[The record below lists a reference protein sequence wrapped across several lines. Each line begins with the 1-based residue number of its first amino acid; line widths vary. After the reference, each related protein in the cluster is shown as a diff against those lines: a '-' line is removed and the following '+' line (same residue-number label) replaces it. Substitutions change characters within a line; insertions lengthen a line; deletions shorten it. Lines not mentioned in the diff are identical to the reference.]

1 MMRLFGYLFL
11 FVMLLPIRATAK
23 DHVEQWMDKLDVSLS
38 HKQQYEQLKED
49 HINKL
54 QRTLSETTDMNTR
67 YALECQ
73 LFDEYKSY
81 RFDSSAVCAGR
92 ALEIALHLDNPVYI
106 VESKCNLAF
115 SLISAGI
122 MLEAQKIL
130 SSIDASKLTVDC
142 KKRYYGLWV
151 KFWREEADLNHDLP
165 YYNEYIEKSNSM
177 VDSLL
182 ALITPKSAE
191 WYNVVGSKYMRDH
204 QYKKAI
210 ESFNKY
216 LSDKHITAHD
226 RAMCHAELAWAYI
239 YLKDEDKAIEN
250 FVQSAIYDNE
260 TATREITALYHVARL
275 INDRGDFDRAIE
287 YVHLALNDV
296 GFYNTRQRLI
306 ELGEIL
312 PQIEQERY
320 NAVKAQRNLYLI
332 VTCLS
337 VILFVVSLLSVLFIR
352 KRNRQL
358 EIARQKEHQHAAEIE
373 SVNSQL
379 LEANR
384 IKTEYI
390 GLSFYANAE
399 AIAKMEKLY
408 KSIERQVT
416 TKQYDKIKETVNPQ
430 HLDKERENMYASF
443 DNSFLGLYPTFVE
456 EYNKLFEG
464 KDRRQPAEGRLTSE
478 MRIFALIRIGIT
490 DSERI
495 GKFLDYSVHTVNTY
509 KTRIKNRS
517 IVDNEQFESRIRNI
531 Q

>member
-1 MMRLFGYLFL
+1 MWL
-11 FVMLLPIRATAK
+11 
-23 DHVEQWMDKLDVSLS
+23 DKLDASLT
-38 HKQQYEQLKED
+38 HKKQYEQLKED
-49 HINKL
+49 HINSL
-54 QRTLSETTDMNTR
+54 HRTLAETADLNTR

-92 ALEIALHLDNPVYI
+92 ALELATRLDNAEYI
-106 VESKCNLAF
+106 VDSKCNMAF
-115 SLISAGI
+115 CLISAGI
-122 MLEAQKIL
+122 MLEAQRIL
-130 SSIDASKLTVDC
+130 SSIDISSLTVEG
-142 KKRYYGLWV
+142 KKRYYALWV

-165 YYNEYIEKSNSM
+165 YYNEYIKKSNAC

-182 ALITPKSAE
+182 SVIPRESAE

-204 QYKKAI
+204 QYEKAI
-210 ESFNKY
+210 ASFAKY
-216 LSDKHITAHD
+216 LADKRISAHD
-226 RAMCHAELAWAYI
+226 RAMCYAELGWAYV

-250 FVQSAIYDNE
+250 FVRSAIYDNE

-275 INDRGDFDRAIE
+275 ISNRGDFDRAIE
-287 YVHLALNDV
+287 YVHQALNDV

-306 ELGEIL
+306 ELGEIV

-320 NAVKAQRNLYLI
+320 NAIKAQQSLYLV

-337 VILFVVSLLSVLFIR
+337 VVLFTVCLLFAIFIR

-379 LEANR
+379 IEANK
-384 IKTEYI
+384 IKTEYV

-416 TKQYDKIKETVNPQ
+416 TKQYDKIKETVNPR
-430 HLDKERENMYASF
+430 HLEEERENMYASF
-443 DNSFLGLYPTFVE
+443 DHSFLGLYPTFVE
-456 EYNKLFEG
+456 EYNKLFDE
-464 KDRRQPAEGRLTSE
+464 KDRRHPAEGRLTSE

-490 DSERI
+490 DSDRI

-517 IVDNEQFESRIRNI
+517 IVDNELFETKIKNI